1 MMSMNP
7 REAVARRAIVPLLI
21 IATVTAMSGCTLRR
35 SASPAQPALTQAQA
49 IAVVRSYAAG
59 WARVI
64 SKRDRAALRRIQ
76 TGTALAVMTAYL
88 NGQEALHE
96 PAGEAPEL
104 REATVVVPRQERP
117 AFPAHFL
124 ALVTWTSLDL
134 HPYRDVLE
142 FEQPSRGA
150 PWRVQTQARLVD
162 NVPLPSLAI
171 GAGGFATLVDAR
183 DDKQLRFGAKALAE
197 LLSSYYADDDQ
208 QVATSRAAY
217 DTTVAQGPFTSGLTK
232 RRAAANQDYQL
243 QQVRQ
248 YQPGA
253 YRTAA
258 YRLSDG
264 GGLLMLTLAGTR
276 QMFPR
281 DRQVVPLIRQDGS
294 RHNLGGMVPP
304 GAYSAVDYQTTTMLA
319 VEVPP
324 AGSKRQLRV
333 LAWEEQD
340 TSATTSPP

>member
-1 MMSMNP
+1 MMSMTR
-7 REAVARRAIVPLLI
+7 REALARCAVVPLLI

-59 WARVI
+59 WTRVM
-64 SKRDRAALRRIQ
+64 SKRDRAALQQIQ
-76 TGTALAVMTAYL
+76 TGTALAVTTAYL
-88 NGQEALHE
+88 KGREALHE
-96 PAGEAPEL
+96 PPWEALRL
-104 REATVVVPRQERP
+104 REAKVVVPRGERP

-124 ALVTWTSLDL
+124 ALVTWTSLEFY
-134 HPYRDVLE
+134 PYREVLE
-142 FEQPSRGA
+142 FEQAGRGA

-162 NVPLPSLAI
+162 NVPLPSVAI
-171 GAGGFATLVDAR
+171 GADGFATLVDAR
-183 DDKQLRFGAKALAE
+183 DDKHLRFGAKALAE
-197 LLSSYYADDDQ
+197 LLSSYYDDDQ

-217 DTTVAQGPFTSGLTK
+217 DMTVAPGPFTSAMTK
-232 RRAAANQDYQL
+232 RRAAANQNWQT

-264 GGLLMLTLAGTR
+264 GGLLMLTLTGSR
-276 QMFPR
+276 QLFPK
-281 DRQVVPLIRQDGS
+281 DRQVVPFIRQDGS
-294 RHNLGGMVPP
+294 RHLLGGTVPP
-304 GAYSAVDYQTTTMLA
+304 GVYSAVDYEMTSMLA

-333 LAWEEQD
+333 VAWEEQD
-340 TSATTSPP
+340 ISATTSPP